1 MNTNGIPIGVLHLRD
16 SPWVDGPGRTI
27 LETAAHIDRQRFNFH
42 IGPLCAVGRKE
53 HPLLDAT
60 RSRGLN
66 AVQIAD
72 PGGSPAVLVPS
83 IVRAIDE
90 LGIRIIHSSDF
101 RTSVAAVLAARQRRV
116 RLVAT
121 AHGWIAN
128 TLRRRV
134 VRFADKALLRMFD
147 RVVVV
152 SAATRQLIP
161 RWWLPDR
168 KVLVLRNALVLESYG
183 AEIVQRPRRLVRPR
197 ERVTLVNVGR
207 LSPEK
212 GQMMLLQAVQRL
224 LPAWPNLHLVFA
236 GVGPLESALRAFVD
250 AAGMADHVEFR
261 GYVKDM
267 PALYADCD
275 LLVQSSF
282 TEGLPNVILEAAY
295 LRLPIVATA
304 VGGTAEVVRQGETA
318 CLIKPSLEDLVAGME
333 SFLRD
338 PGAFAAMAEAGHR
351 DIVRDFSFQARTQKV
366 MSLYQ
371 ELAGG
376 VAC

>member
-1 MNTNGIPIGVLHLRD
+1 M
-16 SPWVDGPGRTI
+16 
-27 LETAAHIDRQRFNFH
+27 AIDRAAS
-42 IGPLCAVGRKE
+42 G
-53 HPLLDAT
+53 HPASCRILPC
-60 RSRGLN
+60 RQPG

-128 TLRRRV
+128 TLRRRL

-183 AEIVQRPRRLVRPR
+183 AEIVQRPRRPVKPQ
-197 ERVTLVNVGR
+197 ERVTVVNVGA
-207 LSPEK
+207 SPGKRPDDAAPGSAE
-212 GQMMLLQAVQRL
+212 AATRV
-224 LPAWPNLHLVFA
+224 PNLHLVFA

-267 PALYADCD
+267 PTLYADCD

-318 CLIKPSLEDLVAGME
+318 CLIKPSLEDLVAGIE

-351 DIVRDFSFQARTQKV
+351 DIVRDFSFQVRTQKI
-366 MSLYQ
+366 MNLYQ

-376 VAC
+376 AAC